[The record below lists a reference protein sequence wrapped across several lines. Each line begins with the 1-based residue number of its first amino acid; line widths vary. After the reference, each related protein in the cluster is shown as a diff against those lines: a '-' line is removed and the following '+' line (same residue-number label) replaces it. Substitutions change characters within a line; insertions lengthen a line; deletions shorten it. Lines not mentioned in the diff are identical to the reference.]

1 MMIDPARKVDRR
13 FFDVGNTMTDI
24 HPAINT
30 LTFSITDTWDEVEKW
45 WDENPEYEPLRK
57 RLDEPSGLSLIKIP
71 SRIFMV
77 PLDIRYRVLDF
88 TGTTVRQAFQK
99 ILTFYKH
106 KTYRREVGDH
116 TFFEGVYDRTVALGS

>member
-1 MMIDPARKVDRR
+1 MAE
-13 FFDVGNTMTDI
+13 I

-30 LTFSITDTWDEVEKW
+30 LSFTITDTWDEVEKW
-45 WDENPEYEPLRK
+45 WDENPDYEPLRK
-57 RLDEPSGLSLIKIP
+57 RLDEPSGLSLILIP
-71 SRIFMV
+71 TRIYMV

-88 TGTTVRQAFQK
+88 TGTTVKQAFQK

-116 TFFEGVYDRTVALGS
+116 IFFEGVYERTVALGS